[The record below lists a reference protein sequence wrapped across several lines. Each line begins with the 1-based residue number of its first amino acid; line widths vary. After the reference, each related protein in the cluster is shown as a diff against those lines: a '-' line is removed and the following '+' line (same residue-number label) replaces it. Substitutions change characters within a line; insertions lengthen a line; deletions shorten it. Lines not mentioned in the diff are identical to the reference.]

1 MDRVRLEPL
10 ERAELIDTLA
20 LQGLTYEHIRRAMGA
35 QLGGS
40 ATGTARGRGGL
51 LSAPIPTYDHTL
63 GTLTLSSFSFLEL
76 TQGGAALS
84 GGQTAAPEARIVRFD
99 SADTDHPNHPI
110 DISAARTA
118 GTSYTLWA
126 RYVSVTTDLDAR
138 RKWSVALNAEVS
150 ATIATR
156 ERERVEFTTTTGAT
170 PADAGASVWVQLLSY
185 SVSAGGVFSIATY
198 YHAHSAADE
207 FARSAA
213 GLDTAA
219 RLSVNDQLPLALF
232 HSARAWGLI
241 EHLAALRAQLYKI
254 LYKGDSDETTP
265 DAGDK
270 WSDAP
275 TRSLMALNQLL
286 TDTASQVG
294 INQQTISYNYALFS
308 ALANDLIGQRDI
320 IEVDYYIRLTISA
333 GGVAVVTY
341 TTATSRPVS
350 GTLGLTFD
358 YARNDTQPGR
368 FDGSVAFTS
377 KEAALRLFN
386 YPVFTGNGIEISNAF
401 ISDFRANL
409 VLDEYTYSPA
419 QVDGDETLRVEGRTG
434 PIYLPY
440 EEIPTFEMIDM
451 SAAIRTHNLT
461 PADIWGSTAYKW
473 APTTYTAAGGATTNT
488 TGAKLR
494 LRIGTPGVYWS
505 NTEGAY
511 IQTTTLTPLT
521 SGGYALHIAV
531 KFKLQQR

>member
-84 GGQTAAPEARIVRFD
+84 GGQTAAPEARLVRFD

-118 GTSYTLWA
+118 GTTYTLWA

-156 ERERVEFTTTTGAT
+156 ERERVEFTITTGAT

-185 SVSAGGVFSIATY
+185 SVSAGGMFSIATY

-275 TRSLMALNQLL
+275 ARSLMALNQLL

-294 INQQTISYNYALFS
+294 VNQQTISYNYALFS
-308 ALANDLIGQRDI
+308 ALANDLTGQRDI
-320 IEVDYYIRLTISA
+320 IEVDYYIKLNISA

-341 TTATSRPVS
+341 TTTASRPVS
-350 GTLGLTFD
+350 GGLGLTFD

-377 KEAALRLFN
+377 KEAALFMFN

-409 VLDEYTYSPA
+409 VLDEAVYSSSME
-419 QVDGDETLRVEGRTG
+419 GDETLRVERRD
-434 PIYLPY
+434 LPALPRY
-440 EEIPTFEMIDM
+440 VDIPNFEMIDM
-451 SAAIRTHNLT
+451 SAAIRTDDTTTAN
-461 PADIWGSTAYKW
+461 IWGSTAYKW

-494 LRIGTPGVYWS
+494 LRIGTPGVYWDD
-505 NTEGAY
+505 NAGEY
-511 IQTTTLTPLT
+511 IHTTTLTPLT
-521 SGGYALHIAV
+521 GGGYALNIAV